1 MCDDFQFSNKKD
13 NLLDQLQ
20 ETDKTFQ
27 FIKEQ
32 NGKRIENIIIYPP
45 AFHQVVKSPPIINFF

>member
-20 ETDKTFQ
+20 ETDKTFP

-32 NGKRIENIIIYPP
+32 NGKRIENIII
-45 AFHQVVKSPPIINFF
+45 